1 MKLKVILT
9 FKEVFGEAIGDTS
22 SIFLGCNSN
31 TLSLGMYPWIPMT
44 LESSSIF
51 IGPLGIFGEE
61 FFGEDIGDNSCIFL
75 VSCSIIIGLGRV
87 VALGLGII
95 FGEEFFGEDIGDN

>member
-1 MKLKVILT
+1 MI
-9 FKEVFGEAIGDTS
+9 
-22 SIFLGCNSN
+22 
-31 TLSLGMYPWIPMT
+31 

-51 IGPLGIFGEE
+51 IGPLDIFGEK

-75 VSCSIIIGLGRV
+75 VSCSIIICLGRV

-95 FGEEFFGEDIGDN
+95 FIEEFFGEDIGDN